1 MNKTPLQYQ
10 QSEIGIGIVSI
21 GMSRDS
27 QHTNRQFVP
36 EDLMC
41 TDYIQAVFNTQTI
54 ALHPILMGNHTSSH
68 VQYGYSI
75 ICIVSHIN
83 NVISHHYKVDQ

>member
-10 QSEIGIGIVSI
+10 QSEIGMGIMSI

-27 QHTNRQFVP
+27 QHTNRQFVT

-41 TDYIQAVFNTQTI
+41 TDNIQAVFDTQTM
-54 ALHPILMGNHTSSH
+54 ALHPILICNHTSSH
-68 VQYGYSI
+68 VQYEYSI
-75 ICIVSHIN
+75 ICIVSYIN
-83 NVISHHYKVDQ
+83 TVISPLQG

>member
-10 QSEIGIGIVSI
+10 QSEIGMGIGLC
-21 GMSRDS
+21 RDS
-27 QHTNRQFVP
+27 QHTNRQFVT

-41 TDYIQAVFNTQTI
+41 TYNMQVVFNTQTL
-54 ALHPILMGNHTSSH
+54 ALHPILTGNHTSSH
-68 VQYGYSI
+68 VQNEYSI

-83 NVISHHYKVDQ
+83 TAFSPLQG